1 MMDPLSIDRRQSEDE
16 KGNKTFKMENGKV
29 VEGNEEKREKVDF
42 SNWYASNVDPEDL
55 KRHRE
60 LLDR

>member
-1 MMDPLSIDRRQSEDE
+1 
-16 KGNKTFKMENGKV
+16 MENGKL
-29 VEGNEEKREKVDF
+29 VEGNQEVREKVDF